1 MTEEQKQAI
10 LSALGN
16 MDDGWAYHG
25 EGELENLQ
33 RKVRALVEFA
43 HAVAEALE
51 VRE

>member
-10 LSALGN
+10 LSALRDMN
-16 MDDGWAYHG
+16 DGMLYYG
-25 EGELENLQ
+25 EGELEGVQ

-51 VRE
+51 VNK